1 MPGYFKYIKGEKKRI
16 YPVAIKHEDLLQ
28 FMFAEKIIP
37 MEDIDRIM
45 DEADKQRNCAAKAAI
60 MQYHHENFQQ
70 AD

>member
-1 MPGYFKYIKGEKKRI
+1 M
-16 YPVAIKHEDLLQ
+16 Q